1 MDKVKISIVGLG
13 GITQITH
20 LPVLSKMEDVE
31 IVSVCD
37 IDKAKARS
45 IANKYNIK
53 NYSNNLEELFKNVE
67 TDLLIIASPTHIHKD
82 NAITA
87 LEHGLHVLV
96 EKPLARNYAEAKEIV
111 DTAKKVKKNVMVG
124 MNTRFRPDIMMQES
138 FLSANEIGEIF
149 YIKAGFLKKR
159 STTEKWIENKEQ
171 SGGGVFMD
179 LGIVLLDVALWILKF
194 PKIKSVSSVNYFHT
208 FKNVEDSSFVML
220 RFENNATVTIET
232 SWTLHRENDL
242 FYFNVYGKEGSSSI
256 NPLRIYKKIQG
267 TLVNITPIKIETPTN
282 IFKRS
287 YEYELKYFLN
297 NIRNSDK
304 ILSSGEEALQRM
316 QIVDAIYKSAKLGKE
331 VSFK

>member
-1 MDKVKISIVGLG
+1 MDKIKISIVGLG

-20 LPVLSKMEDVE
+20 LPVLSKMEGVE

-37 IDKAKARS
+37 IDKAKARN

-53 NYSNNLEELFKNVE
+53 HFSNNLEELLKTVE
-67 TDLLIIASPTHIHKD
+67 ADLLIVASPTHVHRD
-82 NAITA
+82 NAITG
-87 LEHGLHVLV
+87 LENGLHVLV
-96 EKPLARNYAEAKEIV
+96 EKPLARNYNEAKEIV
-111 DTAKKVKKNVMVG
+111 EAAKKAKKNVMVG

-159 STTEKWIENKEQ
+159 STIEKWIESKEQ
-171 SGGGVFMD
+171 SGGGVFLD
-179 LGIVLLDVALWILKF
+179 LGVVLLDIALWVLKF
-194 PKIKSVSSVNYFHT
+194 PKIKSVSAVNFFHT

-220 RFENNATVTIET
+220 RFENNATVTLET

-267 TLVNITPIKIETPTN
+267 TLVNITPIKIETPSN

-287 YEYELKYFLN
+287 YEYELQYFLQ
-297 NIRNSDK
+297 NIRNSET
-304 ILSSGEEALQRM
+304 ILSNGEEAMQRM
-316 QIVDAIYKSAKLGKE
+316 QIVDAVYKSAKLGRE
-331 VSFK
+331 VYFK